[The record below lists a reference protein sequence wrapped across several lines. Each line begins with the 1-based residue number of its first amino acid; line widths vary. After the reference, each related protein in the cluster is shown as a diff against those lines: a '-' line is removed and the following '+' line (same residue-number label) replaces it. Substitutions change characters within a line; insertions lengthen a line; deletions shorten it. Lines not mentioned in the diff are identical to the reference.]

1 MLAAY
6 VDLKKAFQF
15 FSKKDSVHRESL
27 WDLVRLHGVPAMIVG
42 LLSGTESAVKCG
54 AGVSSFFPVNIGVR
68 QSNLYRVAGGPG
80 DGSEALHEEAK
91 PLGLMVSW
99 PKTKVQMSGGGR
111 SSTPADPG
119 GSRSLFPVVLRQDM
133 RGGGQAGSA
142 PHYPATSVPGSGL
155 VTQGA
160 PLMALGPNVMFP
172 GGRLMPGAAHD
183 AHRYM
188 TEAYRLAVGE
198 SEAQRMPYTAA
209 ASSGQS
215 LGAETHRST
224 PDINPNTGDRPQPAS
239 QRQSQN
245 EHPEY
250 IAPPLPP
257 HLNLDSSRGV
267 EGHSSR
273 VLSSPERLSHNT
285 SRINIPKNENDS
297 VPYGKA
303 MFPGN
308 VDSTHLS
315 SQVPKSKGSSA
326 PVAGSSHMFPV
337 SFPPPYQQ
345 YSEEG
350 AANFKRQ
357 YYDEA
362 FTPRREALSDTS
374 NTGGESPQV
383 SRGRSDSGEAAAAAS
398 HLSRFENECPNQDI
412 FCREDS
418 SRGGSS
424 PELGLLAQATISE
437 HSDLLMRSK
446 LAKGRHCKTY
456 RCQMCD
462 QEFKNGTQL
471 KNHTWRHTGE
481 KPYSCTI
488 CQATF
493 TQQSNLKTHMRIHT
507 GERPYTCEEC
517 SATFTQISNLRTHQ
531 KIHTGEK
538 PYECDI
544 CFTSFSQQSNLKS
557 HKLIH
562 SGERPFKCEICGA
575 SFVQSTHLRNHKRIH
590 TDERPYSCNQ
600 CGAKFR
606 QLSNL
611 KTHEKIHTGERPY
624 GCEECG
630 AAFAQKSNLK
640 SHMIK
645 LHSNDGISSKRGRK
659 KKLEPIRPFICE
671 ECGAKFTIMSNL
683 KIHMRLHSGEKPF
696 QCTSCDASFAQ
707 RSNLKSHEH
716 IHNDERPHKCSEC
729 SAAFRQKTNLKT
741 HKMKKHPVKSLK
753 IKILCDTQYVME
765 DDMPDEEGGVSSQ
778 QMIGEPIVQ
787 IREGQGDQMPGLSGG
802 TMEGEELIKLE
813 ADPYG
818 RQATSSG
825 CRTPN
830 LLSQPCSSEHNPYDN
845 PNF

>member
-1 MLAAY
+1 MKLH
-6 VDLKKAFQF
+6 FQ
-15 FSKKDSVHRESL
+15 
-27 WDLVRLHGVPAMIVG
+27 I
-42 LLSGTESAVKCG
+42 
-54 AGVSSFFPVNIGVR
+54 
-68 QSNLYRVAGGPG
+68 
-80 DGSEALHEEAK
+80 
-91 PLGLMVSW
+91 
-99 PKTKVQMSGGGR
+99 SGGSR
-111 SSTPADPG
+111 SSTPAEPSG
-119 GSRSLFPVVLRQDM
+119 TRSLFPAVLRQDM
-133 RGGGQAGSA
+133 RAAGQAASA
-142 PHYPATSVPGSGL
+142 PHYPVTSSPGSGL

-160 PLMALGPNVMFP
+160 SLMALGPNVMFP

-198 SEAQRMPYTAA
+198 SEAQRMPYTAGG
-209 ASSGQS
+209 SSGQS
-215 LGAETHRST
+215 LAAETHTHRST
-224 PDINPNTGDRPQPAS
+224 PEVSSSNTSERPQTAS
-239 QRQSQN
+239 QRQSQSDR
-245 EHPEY
+245 PTY
-250 IAPPLPP
+250 STPDLPS
-257 HLNLDSSRGV
+257 HLNLDSPRL

-273 VLSSPERLSHNT
+273 VLSSPERLSHNS
-285 SRINIPKNENDS
+285 SRLATTKSDSDSIN
-297 VPYGKA
+297 YGKA
-303 MFPGN
+303 MYTGN
-308 VDSTHLS
+308 VDDTTSLS
-315 SQVPKSKGSSA
+315 SQLSKSKGSSG
-326 PVAGSSHMFPV
+326 PVAGSSHMYTV

-357 YYDEA
+357 YYDES

-374 NTGGESPQV
+374 NTGGDSPQV
-383 SRGRSDSGEAAAAAS
+383 SRGRSDSGEAAVAAS
-398 HLSRFENECPNQDI
+398 HLNRFENECPNPDI

-424 PELGLLAQATISE
+424 PELGLLAQASVSA
-437 HSDLLMRSK
+437 HSDLLMRAK
-446 LAKGRHCKTY
+446 LQKGRQSKTY

-481 KPYSCTI
+481 KPYSCTL

-544 CFTSFSQQSNLKS
+544 CFTRFSQQSNLKS

-562 SGERPFKCEICGA
+562 SGERPFKCEVCGA

-611 KTHEKIHTGERPY
+611 KTHEKIHTGERPHV
-624 GCEECG
+624 CDECG
-630 AAFAQKSNLK
+630 SAFAQKSNLK

-645 LHSNDGISSKRGRK
+645 LHSSDGIPNKRGRK
-659 KKLEPIRPFICE
+659 KKLEAIRPYICE
-671 ECGAKFTIMSNL
+671 ECGAKFTMMSNL
-683 KIHMRLHSGEKPF
+683 KIHMRLHSGEKPY
-696 QCTSCDASFAQ
+696 QCATCDACFAQ
-707 RSNLKSHEH
+707 RSNLKSHEQ
-716 IHNDERPHKCSEC
+716 IHSDERPYKCSEC

-753 IKILCDTQYVME
+753 IKILCDSQYVME
-765 DDMPDEEGGVSSQ
+765 DDMADDEGGVSSQ

-802 TMEGEELIKLE
+802 PMEGEMIKME
-813 ADPYG
+813 GDPYV
-818 RQATSSG
+818 RQANPMV
-825 CRTPN
+825 CRNPN
-830 LLSQPCSSEHNPYDN
+830 LLPPPCPPEANPYDS